1 MISAV
6 AEMYGIHPQTLRLYE
21 REGLLK
27 PSRTEGNTRLYTDE
41 DLQRLEF
48 ILSLARDLG
57 VNISGMAIILQMRE
71 RMEEMQRQIQEFVQ
85 YIQQEVLTRANAA
98 ADPARGAIVPVR
110 RPLVVPAVQ
119 PGKKRSATF
128 RTLPIRMLPLKLI
141 YSDGYYLPIGAHV
154 FPAEKY
160 QRVRDR
166 LLAGGVADATDF
178 LEPNPATDQ
187 DILLVHTQEYVHKL
201 KTGTL
206 SPREEMELEVPFSP
220 ELVQA
225 FWLAAGGSILAARQA
240 LADRV
245 SINIGGGFHHAFPG
259 HGEGFCMI
267 HDVAVAI
274 RRLQRDGKIR
284 TAMTVDCDVH
294 QGNGTAAIF
303 SGARAPAEPLPSAGP
318 STLASSTHTSPFRG
332 KMPGAHAA
340 DVFTISLHQHNN
352 YPAVKPPSSIDV
364 DLPDGTGDDDYLAWL
379 DNALSSGLRQFEP
392 DLLCYIAGADPYR
405 EDQLGGLSLTI
416 EGLKKRD
423 ELVFRVARARDIP
436 VMVTFAGGYA
446 RNVEDTVTIH
456 SNTAIA
462 AKEVFAAKN

>member
-1 MISAV
+1 MTTALALKHAV
-6 AEMYGIHPQTLRLYE
+6 
-21 REGLLK
+21 
-27 PSRTEGNTRLYTDE
+27 SW
-41 DLQRLEF
+41 
-48 ILSLARDLG
+48 
-57 VNISGMAIILQMRE
+57 
-71 RMEEMQRQIQEFVQ
+71 
-85 YIQQEVLTRANAA
+85 NAH
-98 ADPARGAIVPVR
+98 
-110 RPLVVPAVQ
+110 
-119 PGKKRSATF
+119 
-128 RTLPIRMLPLKLI
+128 MLPFKLV

-160 QRVRDR
+160 RRVRDR
-166 LLAGGVADATDF
+166 LLQTGIAEASD
-178 LEPNPATDQ
+178 LLKPQPANDQ
-187 DILLVHTQEYVHKL
+187 DILLVHTPEYVHKL

-206 SPREEMELEVPFSP
+206 TPREEMELEVPFSP
-220 ELVQA
+220 ELVRA

-245 SINIGGGFHHAFPG
+245 SVNIGGGFHHAFPD

-294 QGNGTAAIF
+294 HGNGTAAIF
-303 SGARAPAEPLPSAGP
+303 AGTRTASEPLPSVPGSAL
-318 STLASSTHTSPFRG
+318 TASQAAKT
-332 KMPGAHAA
+332 KMRAAHAG
-340 DVFTISLHQHNN
+340 DVFTISLHQHHN
-352 YPAVKPPSSIDV
+352 YPMWKPPSSIDV
-364 DLPDGTGDDDYLAWL
+364 DLPDGIGDDDYLAWL

-392 DLLCYIAGADPYR
+392 DLLCYIAGADPYC

-423 ELVFRVARARDIP
+423 ELVFRIARTRDIP

-456 SNTAIA
+456 CNTVIA
-462 AKEVFAAKN
+462 AKCVFA